1 MGFTFVFVLATVS
14 DASFPQW
21 KSTRYT
27 LAGGAAVGDWSA
39 ADKPLSSPILQA
51 ELGEATATATATG
64 GEGEGGAGSAR
75 TAWLLTQGSLVC
87 CANASDLSI
96 GCHDVGAAS
105 LPANLTTARLVL
117 LGASA
122 RNVF

>member
-51 ELGEATATATATG
+51 ELGEATATAMWHADPPP
-64 GEGEGGAGSAR
+64 
-75 TAWLLTQGSLVC
+75 
-87 CANASDLSI
+87 ASDL
-96 GCHDVGAAS
+96 V
-105 LPANLTTARLVL
+105 LKVTTT
-117 LGASA
+117 
-122 RNVF
+122 